1 MLFTEK
7 LRKSN
12 ALFFSEKNTKIF
24 LDELKRKWGDEF
36 VFGVKLGASSAK
48 GHKIYIRYSSQ
59 NFILFQK
66 HKNFAFFQ
74 NGPSSRDNRSEFQS
88 FRG

>member
-12 ALFFSEKNTKIF
+12 ALFFTEKNIEIF

-36 VFGVKLGASSAK
+36 LFGVKLGASSVK
-48 GHKIYIRYSSQ
+48 GHKI
-59 NFILFQK
+59 
-66 HKNFAFFQ
+66 FFK
-74 NGPSSRDNRSEFQS
+74 S
-88 FRG
+88 